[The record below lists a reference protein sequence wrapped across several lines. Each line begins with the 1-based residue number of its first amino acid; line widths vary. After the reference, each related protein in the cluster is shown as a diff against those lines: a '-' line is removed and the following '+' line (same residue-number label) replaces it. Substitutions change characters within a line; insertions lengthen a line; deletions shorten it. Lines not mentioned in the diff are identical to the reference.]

1 LNSITELSELSA
13 HVLANYFYCLVCI
26 AKRTFIW
33 SISLFIRAVFAVSLL
48 CKVAL
53 ALLQRFRSPLS
64 YAAKMASTLSEIQSE
79 LARMPLEKKRTLYK
93 CGERFVPLE
102 QVQTVLDSADAGLSK
117 ASQEMLKKLSIW
129 SGDITRLEID
139 AIVNAANHT
148 LLGGGGGVDGAIH
161 RAAGPSLKME
171 TATLNGCETG
181 DAKITLGYFLPAKH
195 VIHTVG
201 PVGEKPDLLRSC
213 YWRCLEICK
222 ENSLRSVAFPCISTG
237 VYHYPNRKAC
247 EVALQTV
254 KEWLQTGDNLH
265 ALDRIIFCVFL
276 EEDRLLYEE
285 LIPKFFGA

>member
-1 LNSITELSELSA
+1 
-13 HVLANYFYCLVCI
+13 
-26 AKRTFIW
+26 
-33 SISLFIRAVFAVSLL
+33 
-48 CKVAL
+48 
-53 ALLQRFRSPLS
+53 
-64 YAAKMASTLSEIQSE
+64 
-79 LARMPLEKKRTLYK
+79 MPLEKKRTLYK
-93 CGERFVPLE
+93 CGENFVPLD
-102 QVQTVLDSADAGLSK
+102 QVPTVLDSLGAAFSK
-117 ASQEMLKKLSIW
+117 TSEKMLKKLSIW

-148 LLGGGGGVDGAIH
+148 LLGGGGVDGAIH

-171 TATLNGCETG
+171 TATLNGCQTG

-213 YWRCLEICK
+213 YRRCLDICK

-254 KEWLQTGDNLH
+254 KQWLETGDNLQ

-276 EEDRLLYEE
+276 DEDRALYEE
-285 LIPKFFGA
+285 LVPKYFGA